1 MLSTDEVKKQKIID
15 QLTWND
21 SVDANSIQVKV
32 SGNTALLEG
41 IVPNYASKI
50 SAAINANRIEGINHV
65 ENNLK
70 VELPVKSTLPDDEEI
85 TENIFNIL
93 KWQSNISTEN
103 LKVESNEG
111 IVKLSGT
118 TETLWEKNKAE
129 DIVNGIHGVLGVVNK
144 IDVNVSRTLKDIEM
158 EEEIKKAFERSN
170 IIDENKINI
179 DVNKG
184 TVHLTG
190 AVANFPIKKEA
201 IDIANYTKGITNV
214 IGDITIE

>member
-1 MLSTDEVKKQKIID
+1 MPSSDEVKKQKIID

-21 SVDANSIQVKV
+21 SLNAKSIQVKV

-41 IVPNYASKI
+41 MVPNYATKI
-50 SAAINANRIEGINHV
+50 SAATNANMVEGINHV

-70 VELPVKSTLPDDEEI
+70 VELPVKSNLPDDKEI
-85 TENIFNIL
+85 TDNILNIL
-93 KWQSNISTEN
+93 KWQSNVSTEN

-111 IVKLSGT
+111 IVTLSGT
-118 TETLWEKNKAE
+118 TETLWGKNKAE

-144 IDVNVSRTLKDIEM
+144 LDVNKSRTVKDIEM
-158 EEEIKKAFERSN
+158 EEDIKKAFERSP
-170 IIDENKINI
+170 IIDENKISV

-190 AVANFPIKKEA
+190 SVANFPIKKEA
-201 IDIANYTKGITNV
+201 IDIATYTKGVNNV

>member
-1 MLSTDEVKKQKIID
+1 MLSSDKVKKQEIID

-21 SVDANSIQVKV
+21 SVNADNIQVKV

-50 SAAINANRIEGINHV
+50 SAAINANMIRGINYV

-70 VELPVKSTLPDDEEI
+70 VELPVKSNLPDDKEI
-85 TENIFNIL
+85 TENIMNTL
-93 KWQSNISTEN
+93 KWQSNVSTEN

-111 IVKLSGT
+111 IVTLSGT
-118 TETLWEKNKAE
+118 TETLWGKNQAE
-129 DIVNGIHGVLGVVNK
+129 DIVNGIHGVIGVVNK
-144 IDVNVSRTLKDIEM
+144 LDVNMSRTVKDIEI
-158 EEEIKKAFERSN
+158 EEDINKAFDRST
-170 IIDENKINI
+170 IIDENKISVG
-179 DVNKG
+179 VNKG
-184 TVHLTG
+184 SVHLTG

-201 IDIANYTKGITNV
+201 IDIATYTKGVSNV

>member
-1 MLSTDEVKKQKIID
+1 MLSSDKVKKQEIID
-15 QLTWND
+15 QLSWND
-21 SVDANSIQVKV
+21 SVNADNIQVEV

-50 SAAINANRIEGINHV
+50 SAAINANMIRGINHV

-70 VELPVKSTLPDDEEI
+70 VELPVKSNLPDDKEI

-93 KWQSNISTEN
+93 RWQSNVSTEN

-111 IVKLSGT
+111 IVTLSGT
-118 TETLWEKNKAE
+118 TETLWGRNQAE
-129 DIVNGIHGVLGVVNK
+129 AIVNGIHGVLGVVNK
-144 IDVNVSRTLKDIEM
+144 IKVNVSRTGKDIEM
-158 EEEIKKAFERSN
+158 EEDINKAFERST
-170 IIDENKINI
+170 IIDENKISVG
-179 DVNKG
+179 VNKG
-184 TVHLTG
+184 SVHLTG

-201 IDIANYTKGITNV
+201 IDIATYTKGVSNV

>member
-1 MLSTDEVKKQKIID
+1 MLSSDKVKKQEIID

-21 SVDANSIQVKV
+21 SVNADNIQVKV

-50 SAAINANRIEGINHV
+50 SAAINANMIRGINYV

-70 VELPVKSTLPDDEEI
+70 VELPVKSNLPDDKEI
-85 TENIFNIL
+85 TENIMNTL
-93 KWQSNISTEN
+93 KWQSNVSTEN

-111 IVKLSGT
+111 IVTLSGT
-118 TETLWEKNKAE
+118 TETLWGKNQAE
-129 DIVNGIHGVLGVVNK
+129 DIVNGIHGVIGVVNK
-144 IDVNVSRTLKDIEM
+144 LDVN
-158 EEEIKKAFERSN
+158 
-170 IIDENKINI
+170 KISV

-201 IDIANYTKGITNV
+201 IDIATYTKGVSNV

>member
-1 MLSTDEVKKQKIID
+1 MLSSDKVKKQEIID
-15 QLTWND
+15 QLSWND
-21 SVDANSIQVKV
+21 SVNADNIQVEV

-50 SAAINANRIEGINHV
+50 SAAINANMIRGINHV

-70 VELPVKSTLPDDEEI
+70 VELPVKSNLPDDKEI

-93 KWQSNISTEN
+93 RWQSNVSTEN

-111 IVKLSGT
+111 IVTLSGT
-118 TETLWEKNKAE
+118 TETLWGKNQAE

-144 IDVNVSRTLKDIEM
+144 IKVNVSRTGKDIEM
-158 EEEIKKAFERSN
+158 EEDINKAFERST
-170 IIDENKINI
+170 IIDENKISV

-201 IDIANYTKGITNV
+201 IDIATYTKGVSNV

>member
-1 MLSTDEVKKQKIID
+1 MLSSDKVKKQEIID
-15 QLTWND
+15 QLSWND
-21 SVDANSIQVKV
+21 SVNADNIQVEV

-50 SAAINANRIEGINHV
+50 SAAINANMIRGINHV

-70 VELPVKSTLPDDEEI
+70 VEFPVKSNLPDDKEI

-93 KWQSNISTEN
+93 RWQSNVSTEN

-111 IVKLSGT
+111 IVTLSGT
-118 TETLWEKNKAE
+118 TETLWGRNQAE

-144 IDVNVSRTLKDIEM
+144 IKVNVSRTGKDIEM
-158 EEEIKKAFERSN
+158 EEDINKAFERST
-170 IIDENKINI
+170 IIDENKINV

-201 IDIANYTKGITNV
+201 IDIATYTKGVSNV

>member
-1 MLSTDEVKKQKIID
+1 MLSSDKVKKQEIID

-21 SVDANSIQVKV
+21 SVNADNIQVKV

-50 SAAINANRIEGINHV
+50 SAAINANMIRGINYV

-70 VELPVKSTLPDDEEI
+70 VELPVKSNLPDDKEI
-85 TENIFNIL
+85 TENIMNTL
-93 KWQSNISTEN
+93 KWQSNVSTEN

-111 IVKLSGT
+111 IVTLSGT
-118 TETLWEKNKAE
+118 TETLWGKNQAE
-129 DIVNGIHGVLGVVNK
+129 DIVNGIHGVIGVVNK
-144 IDVNVSRTLKDIEM
+144 LDVNMSRTVKDIEI
-158 EEEIKKAFERSN
+158 EEDINKAFERST
-170 IIDENKINI
+170 IIDENKISVG
-179 DVNKG
+179 VNKG
-184 TVHLTG
+184 SVHLTG

-201 IDIANYTKGITNV
+201 IDIATYTKGVSNV

>member
-1 MLSTDEVKKQKIID
+1 MLSSDEVKKQKIID

-21 SVDANSIQVKV
+21 SLNEKSIQVKV

-41 IVPNYASKI
+41 IVPNYATKI
-50 SAAINANRIEGINHV
+50 SAATNANMIAGINHV

-70 VELPVKSTLPDDEEI
+70 VELPVKSNLPDDEEI

-93 KWQSNISTEN
+93 RWQSNVSTEN

-111 IVKLSGT
+111 IVTLSGT
-118 TETLWEKNKAE
+118 VETLWGKNQAE

-144 IDVNVSRTLKDIEM
+144 IKVNMSRTGKDIEI
-158 EEEIKKAFERSN
+158 EEDIKKAFERSP
-170 IIDENKINI
+170 IIDENKISV

-201 IDIANYTKGITNV
+201 IDIATYTKGVDNV

>member
-1 MLSTDEVKKQKIID
+1 MLSSDKVKKQEIID
-15 QLTWND
+15 QLSWND
-21 SVDANSIQVKV
+21 SVNADNIQVEV

-50 SAAINANRIEGINHV
+50 SAAINANMIRGINYV

-70 VELPVKSTLPDDEEI
+70 VELPVKSNLPDDKEI
-85 TENIFNIL
+85 TENIMNTL
-93 KWQSNISTEN
+93 KWQSNVSTEN

-111 IVKLSGT
+111 IVTLSGT
-118 TETLWEKNKAE
+118 TETLWGKNQAE
-129 DIVNGIHGVLGVVNK
+129 DIVNGIHGVIGVVNK
-144 IDVNVSRTLKDIEM
+144 LDVNMSRTVKDIEI
-158 EEEIKKAFERSN
+158 EEDINKAFDRST
-170 IIDENKINI
+170 IIDENKISV

-201 IDIANYTKGITNV
+201 IDIATYTKGVSNV

>member
-1 MLSTDEVKKQKIID
+1 MLSSDKVKKQEIID
-15 QLTWND
+15 QLSWND
-21 SVDANSIQVKV
+21 SVNADNIQVEV

-50 SAAINANRIEGINHV
+50 SAAINANMIRGINHV

-70 VELPVKSTLPDDEEI
+70 VEFPVKSNLPDDKEI

-93 KWQSNISTEN
+93 RWQSNVSTEN

-111 IVKLSGT
+111 IVTLSGT
-118 TETLWEKNKAE
+118 TETLWGKNQAE

-144 IDVNVSRTLKDIEM
+144 IKVNVSRTGKDIEM
-158 EEEIKKAFERSN
+158 EEDINKAFERST
-170 IIDENKINI
+170 IIDENKINV

-201 IDIANYTKGITNV
+201 IDIATYTKGVSNV

>member
-1 MLSTDEVKKQKIID
+1 MLTSDEVKKQKIID

-21 SVDANSIQVKV
+21 SLNANSIQVQV

-41 IVPNYASKI
+41 IVPNYANKI
-50 SAAINANRIEGINHV
+50 SAATNANMIEGINHV

-70 VELPVKSTLPDDEEI
+70 VELPVKSILPEDKEI
-85 TENIFNIL
+85 TENIMNTL
-93 KWQSNISTEN
+93 KWQSNVSTEN

-111 IVKLSGT
+111 IVTLSGT
-118 TETLWEKNKAE
+118 VETLWGKNQAE
-129 DIVNGIHGVLGVVNK
+129 DIVNGIHGVIGVVNK
-144 IDVNVSRTLKDIEM
+144 LDVNMSRTVKDIEI
-158 EEEIKKAFERSN
+158 EEDINKAFDRST
-170 IIDENKINI
+170 IIDENKISV

-201 IDIANYTKGITNV
+201 IDIATYTKGVSNV

>member
-1 MLSTDEVKKQKIID
+1 MLSSDKVKKQEIID
-15 QLTWND
+15 QLSWND
-21 SVDANSIQVKV
+21 SVNADNIQVEV

-50 SAAINANRIEGINHV
+50 SAAINANMIRGINHV

-70 VELPVKSTLPDDEEI
+70 VELPVKSNLPDDKEI

-93 KWQSNISTEN
+93 RWQSNVSTEN

-111 IVKLSGT
+111 IVTLSGT
-118 TETLWEKNKAE
+118 TETLWGRNQAE

-144 IDVNVSRTLKDIEM
+144 IKVNVSRTGKDIEM
-158 EEEIKKAFERSN
+158 EEDINKAFERST
-170 IIDENKINI
+170 IIDENKINV

-201 IDIANYTKGITNV
+201 IDIATYTKGVSNV

>member
-1 MLSTDEVKKQKIID
+1 MLSSDKVKKQEIID

-21 SVDANSIQVKV
+21 SVNADNIQVKV

-50 SAAINANRIEGINHV
+50 SAAINANMIRGINYV

-70 VELPVKSTLPDDEEI
+70 VELPVKSNLPDDKEI
-85 TENIFNIL
+85 TENIMNTL
-93 KWQSNISTEN
+93 KWQSNVSTEN

-111 IVKLSGT
+111 IVTLSGT
-118 TETLWEKNKAE
+118 VETLWGKNQAE
-129 DIVNGIHGVLGVVNK
+129 DIVNGIHGVIGVVNK
-144 IDVNVSRTLKDIEM
+144 LDVNMSRTVKDIEI
-158 EEEIKKAFERSN
+158 EEDINKAFERST
-170 IIDENKINI
+170 IIDENKISVG
-179 DVNKG
+179 VNKG
-184 TVHLTG
+184 SVHLTG

-201 IDIANYTKGITNV
+201 IDIATYTKGVSNV